1 MRGRRVALLCIEP
14 TIVGGEYAPFSFGVR
29 RVQAALMADAA
40 LGADVH
46 LVESRSRDADDWV
59 DKVEAIDP
67 DVVGLSTFVWSFPTW
82 VDVAKRLKARRP
94 DRTIVMGGPSARTAM
109 FALEPFRGSERF
121 VDALATGD
129 GEGVLGSVLNLSERD
144 PVGLRG
150 IAGLAIP
157 GALGWTQTPRSPVES
172 LDGLASPMRMGILP
186 RGRTVCLETYRG
198 CPMSCAF
205 CAWGD
210 LESPKKVFSSEYLAA
225 ELSAMR
231 QARTPNVQIVDAAL
245 NLNSRAFR
253 NLAAAERASRCFAG
267 TKLYVCVY
275 PSHLADEHMEFLAS
289 IRRPR
294 IDLGLQS
301 FSPAALS
308 AMDRPFQE
316 SRFDRVV
323 EQLARVADI
332 EVEIILG
339 LPGDTPEGFRATLA
353 RARSLPAMVRIF
365 HCLVLPDALMT
376 RAPPG
381 VEMDFDPV
389 TLAMRACTGWSAEAL
404 ATEARRLTEEVER
417 AGGESDGDTWQFPG
431 PGDRASSGRRAGE
444 AVDARTHA
452 ALAAAVLRGSGG
464 AWTLAHAARS
474 ERGVV
479 AEVAADDGPL
489 LLDVRPAHAGAPA
502 YRSLDGVSFAY
513 RLDARRERAPAL
525 RVLDGV
531 VDALAAS
538 VKPLLPGTAT
548 LTAKATTTATAN
560 GAPFVGVRIDRMRA
574 LLDEAR
580 AHDGVHDGATRAMQD
595 AVLARFE
602 RDRWRAGDALEP
614 SVSAGPDGVCAY
626 RFSYAG
632 GAGLRSFC
640 EPLGEAI
647 VQAAAR
653 VARAARNP
661 CVAQP
666 LFGYAND
673 IQARRAKLYLQFRDG
688 SDGEA
693 RALACSVTGAS
704 PSAVGAIEGALH
716 LLGLDLGERGVVAAK
731 LYFARRDVAP
741 RDLGCADLGVLPE
754 ALVVH
759 SLRAPSDPLVPVA
772 VDFALADAATSWPAL
787 AETLAADHPAAVATV
802 ESIADRFRIAVRRV
816 SLFPRSAG
824 RLNVYYVLDE
834 RQAS

>member
-29 RVQAALMADAA
+29 RVQAALMADAG
-40 LGADVH
+40 LGAEVH
-46 LVESRSRDADDWV
+46 LVESRSRDVGEWV
-59 DKVEAIDP
+59 ERVEAIDP
-67 DVVGLSTFVWSFPTW
+67 VVVGLSTFVWSFPTW
-82 VDVAKRLKARRP
+82 VDVARRLKERRP

-109 FALEPFRGSERF
+109 FALAPFRGSERF

-129 GEGVLGSVLNLSERD
+129 GEGVLGAMLSLASRD
-144 PVGLRG
+144 AADLRG
-150 IAGLAIP
+150 IPGLAIP
-157 GALGWTQTPRSPVES
+157 GPLGWTQTPRAPVES
-172 LDGLASPMRMGILP
+172 LDALPSPMRMGILP

-210 LESPKKVFSSEYLAA
+210 LESPKKVFSREYLEA

-231 QARTPNVQIVDAAL
+231 DAGTPNVQIVDAAL

-253 NLAAAERASRCFAG
+253 NLAAAERAIRCFAG

-275 PSHLADEHMEFLAS
+275 PSHLADEHMEFLAA

-301 FSPAALS
+301 FSAGALS
-308 AMDRPFQE
+308 AMDRPFQA

-381 VEMDFDPV
+381 VEMDFDPH
-389 TLAMRACTGWSAEAL
+389 TLAMRACTGWSADAL
-404 ATEARRLTEEVER
+404 AAEARRLTEDVAR
-417 AGGESDGDTWQFPG
+417 AGGESDGDTWQFPA
-431 PGDRASSGRRAGE
+431 PGAQRSSGRRAG
-444 AVDARTHA
+444 DALEVRTHA
-452 ALAAAVLRGSGG
+452 ALAEAVLRGSDG
-464 AWTLAHAARS
+464 AWTLTHAARN
-474 ERGVV
+474 EGGVV
-479 AEVAADDGPL
+479 AEVAAEDGPL
-489 LLDVRPAHAGAPA
+489 LLDVRSTNAAEPA

-525 RVLDGV
+525 AVLDGV
-531 VDALAAS
+531 VDALAGPMKS
-538 VKPLLPGTAT
+538 LLSGPTAAVST
-548 LTAKATTTATAN
+548 N
-560 GAPFVGVRIDRMRA
+560 GAPFVGVRVDRMRE

-580 AHDGVHDGATRAMQD
+580 AHDGVRDAATRAMQE

-640 EPLGEAI
+640 EPLGKTF
-647 VQAAAR
+647 VLAASR
-653 VARAARNP
+653 IARAARAP

-673 IQARRAKLYLQFRDG
+673 VGRRRAKLYLQFRDG
-688 SDGEA
+688 ADGDA

-704 PSAVGAIEGALH
+704 ASSVGAAEGTLH
-716 LLGLDLGERGVVAAK
+716 MLGLDLGERGLVAAK
-731 LYFARRDVAP
+731 LYFARHDYAP
-741 RDLGCADLGVLPE
+741 RDLGCADVGVLPE

-759 SLRAPSDPLVPVA
+759 AMQAPSEPLVPVA

-787 AETLAADHPAAVATV
+787 AEALAADHAAAVSAV
-802 ESIADRFRIAVRRV
+802 ESIAARFRIAVRRV
-816 SLFPRSAG
+816 SLFPAAARK
-824 RLNVYYVLDE
+824 LNVYYVLDE
-834 RQAS
+834 RQVS